1 MNRLTHFALA
11 TIIALISLGCEA
23 KPPSREQAKI
33 GDRLVLLVSGMTC
46 SGCEGA
52 VNQGAMTCPM
62 VNAVEASA
70 TDEEVVLWV
79 KPGSDLST
87 VKAKINSL
95 GFAVEPDATN

>member
-52 VNQGAMTCPM
+52 VNQGVMTCPM

>member
-1 MNRLTHFALA
+1 MNRLTNIALT
-11 TIIALISLGCEA
+11 TIIVLISLGCEA
-23 KPPSREQAKI
+23 KPVPREQAKI
-33 GDRLVLLVSGMTC
+33 GDRFVLSVSGMTC
-46 SGCEGA
+46 SGCESA

-62 VNAVEASA
+62 VNAAEASA

-95 GFAVEPDATN
+95 GFDVEPDATN